1 MTSPL
6 LALHGIVKKFPG
18 IRALDGVDLTVRAG
32 EVVGLI
38 GENGAGKSTLIKIIG
53 GIYAPDEGELLVD
66 GQPTRFQHVRDS
78 MAAGFSLIHQELNLA
93 DSLSVAENIFLGK
106 QPYRGGCWFQVTNRG
121 EMGRIARGLLKEV
134 GLERSPWALV
144 SDLSVGQQQLV
155 EIAKALAANSRLI
168 VLDEP
173 TSSLSLAEA
182 KRLLALVK
190 QLRNSGVG
198 IIYITHRL
206 AEVKELADR
215 VVVLRD
221 GGPAGELTGTDIE
234 HNRMVSLMVGRDIQQ
249 YYQRKEHSVAMDD
262 ALVVE
267 NVTFPA
273 ATQPFNFSIRGGEIV
288 GFAGLV
294 GAGRTELA
302 RALFGIDPISAG
314 TIRIAGQLL
323 RPGSPRRAIESG
335 MLLVPEDRKTQGL
348 LLTNTVERNL
358 SLAALPQLGRGG
370 LLDRK
375 EERAL
380 AARQMTAL
388 GVRAAGLDQQVGFL
402 SGGNQQKVVLGKW
415 LALNPTVLILDEPT
429 RGVDVGAKS
438 EIYKLMFDLAE
449 RGVGILMISS
459 EMEEVIS
466 VSDRVI
472 VIHEGAIRGE
482 LQGEHMTEENIL
494 SIAIGQRETI

>member
-1 MTSPL
+1 
-6 LALHGIVKKFPG
+6 
-18 IRALDGVDLTVRAG
+18 
-32 EVVGLI
+32 
-38 GENGAGKSTLIKIIG
+38 
-53 GIYAPDEGELLVD
+53 
-66 GQPTRFQHVRDS
+66 
-78 MAAGFSLIHQELNLA
+78 
-93 DSLSVAENIFLGK
+93 
-106 QPYRGGCWFQVTNRG
+106 
-121 EMGRIARGLLKEV
+121 
-134 GLERSPWALV
+134 
-144 SDLSVGQQQLV
+144 
-155 EIAKALAANSRLI
+155 
-168 VLDEP
+168 
-173 TSSLSLAEA
+173 
-182 KRLLALVK
+182 
-190 QLRNSGVG
+190 
-198 IIYITHRL
+198 
-206 AEVKELADR
+206 
-215 VVVLRD
+215 
-221 GGPAGELTGTDIE
+221 
-234 HNRMVSLMVGRDIQQ
+234 
-249 YYQRKEHSVAMDD
+249 
-262 ALVVE
+262 
-267 NVTFPA
+267 
-273 ATQPFNFSIRGGEIV
+273 
-288 GFAGLV
+288 
-294 GAGRTELA
+294 
-302 RALFGIDPISAG
+302 
-314 TIRIAGQLL
+314 
-323 RPGSPRRAIESG
+323 

-358 SLAALPQLGRGG
+358 SLGALPQLGRGG

-388 GVRAAGLDQQVGFL
+388 GVRAAGLDQQVGLL